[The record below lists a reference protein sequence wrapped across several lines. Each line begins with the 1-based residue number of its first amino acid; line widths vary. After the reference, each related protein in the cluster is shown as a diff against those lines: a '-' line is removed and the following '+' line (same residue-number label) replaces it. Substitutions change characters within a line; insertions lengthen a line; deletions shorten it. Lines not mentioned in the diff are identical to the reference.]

1 MPGLTLEQVQQF
13 LEEGYLWLPSALAPK
28 DLTPLIQEFE
38 SVVDQSARQLYA
50 EGKISSLYEDKG
62 FNTRLAWISRESEAA
77 FRSLF
82 SGIHTGPA
90 LFHLLVHPQLLNIA
104 ESLVG
109 PEILCHPAYRV
120 RPKLPEHNL
129 TLVPWHQDAGYME
142 PECDAVLQ
150 VTFWIPL
157 VPATVENGCLQV
169 IPRSHLG
176 GVLRHRR
183 IRGRF
188 YLEIPEEELP
198 PIEPVTVEM
207 DVGDILL
214 IHNLTAH
221 RSLPNRSN
229 EVRWSVDIRYQDA
242 RLPSGYAPEAG
253 FLARSRER
261 PEEVLTRWEDFER
274 LRKTYQPGPAPQR
287 WPLEEEGMAQ

>member
-1 MPGLTLEQVQQF
+1 MAELTPKQVQQF
-13 LEEGYLWLPSALAPK
+13 WEEGYLLLFSVLSLE
-28 DLTPLIQEFE
+28 DLTPLIQEFGA
-38 SVVDQSARQLYA
+38 VVDRCARQLYT
-50 EGKISSLYEDKG
+50 EGKISSLYEDEG
-62 FNTRLAWISRESEAA
+62 FNTRLACISRESEEA
-77 FRSLF
+77 FYALF
-82 SGIHTGPA
+82 SGVHTGPA
-90 LFHLLVHPQLLNIA
+90 LFNLLINPKLLDIA

-109 PEILCHPAYRV
+109 PEIMCHPAYRV

-142 PECDAVLQ
+142 PECDQVLQ

-157 VPATVENGCLQV
+157 IPATVTNGCLQV

-176 GVLRHRR
+176 GILRHRR

-198 PIEPVTVEM
+198 PIEPITVEM
-207 DVGDILL
+207 EVGDILL

-221 RSLPNRSN
+221 RSLPNRSD

-242 RLPSGYAPEAG
+242 RLPSGYAPEVG

-261 PEEVLTRWEDFER
+261 PEEVLTHWEDFER
-274 LRKTYQPGPAPQR
+274 LRKVYQPGPAPQR
-287 WPLEEEGMAQ
+287 WPLEEGD